1 MQTYVKEL
9 ERDEKILSEK
19 ISRQSAELDRA
30 EKRLR
35 SLTTVRPHYRDE
47 YDRQEQELERL
58 YQAYLEKF
66 RNLEYLEHQM
76 DLYTQQEE
84 EKFEANQEHLRR
96 MRDKIK
102 AEEWRMIRGEDD
114 GGDEEGQLEQLLAR
128 EEALGSRAQSRG
140 KPGYGQGTR
149 AERGMKFQGNMGAED
164 EDDDEGIENDE
175 GEEEDDDDDDFQARR
190 DDSGDDDF

>member
-84 EKFEANQEHLRR
+84 EKFGNLQGALSKTYLHEKSHFPHEIEKMDLSP
-96 MRDKIK
+96 KIH
-102 AEEWRMIRGEDD
+102 
-114 GGDEEGQLEQLLAR
+114 
-128 EEALGSRAQSRG
+128 S
-140 KPGYGQGTR
+140 GT
-149 AERGMKFQGNMGAED
+149 
-164 EDDDEGIENDE
+164 
-175 GEEEDDDDDDFQARR
+175 
-190 DDSGDDDF
+190 

>member
-114 GGDEEGQLEQLLAR
+114 GGVRIG
-128 EEALGSRAQSRG
+128 
-140 KPGYGQGTR
+140 
-149 AERGMKFQGNMGAED
+149 GNK
-164 EDDDEGIENDE
+164 DDI
-175 GEEEDDDDDDFQARR
+175 
-190 DDSGDDDF
+190 